1 MTVLNAVRTAVQ
13 KRVAY
18 ETLKR
23 ELANMPVET
32 AIDLGMFREDASK
45 VARQAIYARTC
56 EPTGS
61 A

>member
-18 ETLKR
+18 ATLKR

-32 AIDLGMFREDASK
+32 AIDLGMFREDAAK
-45 VARQAIYARTC
+45 TAQKAIY
-56 EPTGS
+56 G
-61 A
+61 